1 MARSILGIDLGTT
14 NSCMALVDDS
24 GKPQVIS
31 NSDNARTT
39 PSVVW
44 FDGARVVV
52 GDEAKGMA
60 AIYPTEVAAFVKRE
74 IGNPDFRFRCELGE
88 LRAEQVSAYVLRK
101 LAQDAAAKL
110 GEPVEDVVI
119 TCPAY
124 FTSDEIKAT
133 RTAGEMAGLRVLEI
147 LPEPTAA
154 AIAYGYSAK
163 SAEGQRN
170 ILVYDLGGG
179 TFDVSLITVS
189 ADGIRVVC
197 TDGNH
202 RLGGVDWDN
211 RLVQL
216 LADRFEEACGLHPDP
231 EGDLETFQDLML
243 MAERVKID
251 LSSKLETTTVFSYGG
266 LKQKLTITREQFESA
281 TADLLNETL
290 TYTHAALRAAQEK
303 GVAQVDEL
311 LLVGGSTRMPQ
322 VAQALQEALAL
333 EPRMYEPDE
342 AVAKGAAIIGFGHHL
357 RDDLRHLGGEKLG
370 DIVLEA
376 SGSPL
381 ITLSARQQDI
391 VLEVAHNNG
400 ITLETLGKAM
410 TPVSSVCSKTFGKS
424 LRRKGDGERRF
435 FPIIYRNSSLPAEG
449 RIPSCTIQA
458 DQSHVR
464 VVIMESE
471 VAKPTTANERYEL
484 ERDGLPP
491 EECNML
497 WEGLLPIQP
506 GLPKGAPLET
516 VFRLSREGILHVESR
531 DPASGNV
538 IEADIET
545 ACSIPEA
552 EVAHTRDVIAAQL
565 IV

>member
-1 MARSILGIDLGTT
+1 MGKLILGIDLGTT
-14 NSCMALVDDS
+14 NSCMAHVDAS
-24 GKPQVIS
+24 GKPQVIP

-39 PSVVW
+39 PSAVW
-44 FDGARVVV
+44 FDGERVVV

-60 AIYPTEVAAFVKRE
+60 SIYPTEVATFVKRE
-74 IGNPDFRFRCELGE
+74 IGNPDFRFCCAQGE
-88 LRAEQVSAYVLRK
+88 LRAEQVSAYILRK
-101 LAQDAAAKL
+101 LAQDAAEKL
-110 GEPVEDVVI
+110 GTPASDVVI

-133 RTAGEMAGLRVLEI
+133 RTAGEMAGLNVLEI

-154 AIAYGYSAK
+154 AIAYGYSAQA
-163 SAEGQRN
+163 AEQQSN

-189 ADGIRVVC
+189 PTGIRVVC

-216 LADRFEEACGLHPDP
+216 LADRFEEASGIRPDT
-231 EGDLETFQDLML
+231 EGDLETMQDLIL

-251 LSSKLETTTVFSYGG
+251 LSRKRETTVCYSYSGT
-266 LKQKLTITREQFESA
+266 KQKATITREQFESA
-281 TADLLNETL
+281 TEDLLQETL
-290 TYTHAALRAAQEK
+290 AYTYAAVRAAKEK
-303 GVAQVDEL
+303 GVHHIDEL
-311 LLVGGSTRMPQ
+311 LLVGGSTRMPR
-322 VAQALQEALAL
+322 VAEALEAAL
-333 EPRMYEPDE
+333 HLTPHQYEPDE
-342 AVAKGAAIIGFGHHL
+342 AVAKGAAIIGFGYHL
-357 RDDLRHLGGEKLG
+357 RDDLRSCGSEDLSN
-370 DIVLEA
+370 IVLDT
-376 SGSPL
+376 SGNPL
-381 ITLSARQQDI
+381 ITLNAHQQQI

-424 LRRKGDGERRF
+424 LLRKTDGERRF

-449 RIPSCTIQA
+449 RIPSRTVQ
-458 DQSHVR
+458 DWQSHVR
-464 VVIMESE
+464 VVIMESDVE
-471 VAKPTTANERYEL
+471 KPATAAERYEL
-484 ERDGLPP
+484 EHNGLQP
-491 EECNML
+491 EECTEL

-516 VFRLSREGILHVESR
+516 IFRLSREGILHVESR

-545 ACSIPEA
+545 ASSIPQA
-552 EVAHTRDVIAAQL
+552 EVDHTRELIAAQL
-565 IV
+565 VV

>member
-1 MARSILGIDLGTT
+1 MAGNIIGIDLGTT
-14 NSCMALVDDS
+14 NSCMALVDAS

-39 PSVVW
+39 PSAVW

-60 AIYPTEVAAFVKRE
+60 SVYPTEVATFVKRE

-88 LRAEQVSAYVLRK
+88 LRAEQVSAYILRK
-101 LAQDAAAKL
+101 LAQDAAEKL
-110 GEPVEDVVI
+110 GSPVEDVVI

-133 RTAGEMAGLRVLEI
+133 RTAGEMAGLNVLEI

-154 AIAYGYSAK
+154 AIAYGYSARGEE
-163 SAEGQRN
+163 APRT

-189 ADGIRVVC
+189 AEGIRVVC

-216 LADRFEEACGLHPDP
+216 LADRFEEACGMHPDT
-231 EGDLETFQDLML
+231 EGDLETIQDLML

-251 LSSKLETTTVFSYGG
+251 LSHKLETTAIFSYGG
-266 LKQKLTITREQFESA
+266 LKQKLTVTRAQFESA
-281 TADLLNETL
+281 TADLLQETL
-290 TYTHAALRAAQEK
+290 TYTRSAILAAEGK
-303 GVAQVDEL
+303 GINHIDEL

-322 VAQALQEALAL
+322 VAAALQAGLGL

-357 RDDLRHLGGEKLG
+357 REDLRACGADAFN
-370 DIVLEA
+370 DIVLEG
-376 SGSPL
+376 SGEPL
-381 ITLSARQQDI
+381 ITLSGRQHDI

-410 TPVSSVCSKTFGKS
+410 TPVSSVCSKTFGKA

-435 FPIIYRNSSLPAEG
+435 FPIIFRNSSLPAEG
-449 RIPSCTIQA
+449 RMPSCTLQ
-458 DQSHVR
+458 DYQEHVR

-471 VAKPTTANERYEL
+471 VEKPSVAAVRYQL

-545 ACSIPEA
+545 ACSIPQE
-552 EVAHTRDVIAAQL
+552 EVARTRDIIAAQL